1 MICLTDCYCITGNA
15 VDIPSQ
21 AGTNGP
27 PSLMGESPPAGWEGG
42 SELAFP
48 LDDVPKDASTKPSR
62 DGELLINC
70 SEMSR
75 VLEKEN
81 VHVSTGSYCTYR

>member
-1 MICLTDCYCITGNA
+1 M
-15 VDIPSQ
+15 DIPSQ

-62 DGELLINC
+62 DGELLIIFF
-70 SEMSR
+70 
-75 VLEKEN
+75 KFK
-81 VHVSTGSYCTYR
+81 STNQLGRMARFPL